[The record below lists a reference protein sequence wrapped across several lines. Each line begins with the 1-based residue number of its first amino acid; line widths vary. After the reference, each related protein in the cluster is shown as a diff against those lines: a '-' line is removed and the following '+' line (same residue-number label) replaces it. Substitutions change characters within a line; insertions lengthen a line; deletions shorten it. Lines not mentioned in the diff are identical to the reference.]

1 MLVESDPLHEGG
13 SFERERE
20 IRSTSV
26 FLSGMFPEY
35 VGDAAE
41 ARLRLDSLLDYVK
54 AAKESCR
61 IRPVRASCCATSSAG
76 LAAEFEFCVYGL
88 NRVKSGLEA
97 MRDERYRTWRRN
109 LLQA

>member
-61 IRPVRASCCATSSAG
+61 IRPVRARVAPLRPPGSRRSSSSASTDSTG
-76 LAAEFEFCVYGL
+76 
-88 NRVKSGLEA
+88 
-97 MRDERYRTWRRN
+97 
-109 LLQA
+109 